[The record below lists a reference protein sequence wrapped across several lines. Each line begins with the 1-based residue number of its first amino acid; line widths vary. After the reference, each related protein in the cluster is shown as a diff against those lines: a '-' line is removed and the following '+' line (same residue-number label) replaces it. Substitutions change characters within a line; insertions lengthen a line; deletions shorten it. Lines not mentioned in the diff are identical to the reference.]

1 MQVQDNAA
9 WLVMENMSKPYFL
22 LNSCDIFNLFT
33 PGVGQTGHGHT
44 EDTALV
50 PQTLSQAARAWQG
63 RHTVPRDTGPLPGDT
78 QGVAKY

>member
-33 PGVGQTGHGHT
+33 PGW
-44 EDTALV
+44 DK
-50 PQTLSQAARAWQG
+50 QG
-63 RHTVPRDTGPLPGDT
+63 TVIQKIQPWFLRPCPRQQGPGKADTVPRDPGPLPGDT
-78 QGVAKY
+78 QGVAKC